1 MDGKVVFE
9 SPVAN
14 LKGGWL
20 ELIKTQYLNCGNAL
34 LQEGNGNS
42 EIYHYSFLFLLNMLP
57 GGKKGE
63 KRHRVY
69 DIYKKLQ
76 KERFKEAGKNLSN
89 DEKARI
95 RQEIEIEMAG
105 YITDFIDQYIGIQE
119 KLTVDVVAGNY
130 DSEEEEIEE

>member
-76 KERFKEAGKNLSN
+76 KERFNL
-89 DEKARI
+89 
-95 RQEIEIEMAG
+95 
-105 YITDFIDQYIGIQE
+105 F
-119 KLTVDVVAGNY
+119 
-130 DSEEEEIEE
+130 